1 MAEKLYYS
9 MGEVT
14 EMFDVNPS
22 LIRYWG
28 TQFDA
33 LAPKRNKKGN
43 RMFTPDD
50 IETLKLIYHLVK
62 ERGMTI
68 EGARKALKAK
78 RKDTST
84 PREVELLERLQR
96 LRAMLV
102 QVREE
107 CGADVG
113 ERIIDSDI
121 APEEELR
128 PTESAPTES
137 APTESAPTE
146 SAPTAPDSE
155 AVETK
160 PTAEPA
166 TEPKPKAKRGRK
178 AKEPVPAP
186 AETEPVEMFS
196 GEQSKQ
202 PSELQPEQQPEPQSE
217 QQPELFQ
224 EESVE
229 SAPASENEERPLPFY
244 EQTLF

>member
-128 PTESAPTES
+128 PTESATTTENAMTES
-137 APTESAPTE
+137 APTISDAEPVET
-146 SAPTAPDSE
+146 E
-155 AVETK
+155 AV
-160 PTAEPA
+160 AESA

-178 AKEPVPAP
+178 AKEPAP
-186 AETEPVEMFS
+186 AAEPEQVGMFSAEQPVEQPAEQPV
-196 GEQSKQ
+196 EQSYEQ
-202 PSELQPEQQPEPQSE
+202 PTGQPAG
-217 QQPELFQ
+217 QPELFR
-224 EESVE
+224 EEIAE
-229 SAPASENEERPLPFY
+229 PEPAGNAERPLPFY

>member
-28 TQFDA
+28 AQFDA

-43 RMFTPDD
+43 RMFTPED

-68 EGARKALKAK
+68 DGARKALKAR
-78 RKDTST
+78 RKDTAT

-96 LRAMLV
+96 LRSMLL

-107 CGADVG
+107 LGSDAGVKML
-113 ERIIDSDI
+113 DSDI

-128 PTESAPTES
+128 PSVADETTTEQSNAETVEAEQSVES
-137 APTESAPTE
+137 KPES
-146 SAPTAPDSE
+146 
-155 AVETK
+155 
-160 PTAEPA
+160 
-166 TEPKPKAKRGRK
+166 KPKNKRGRK
-178 AKEPVPAP
+178 AKEPAP
-186 AETEPVEMFS
+186 AAEPEQAEMF
-196 GEQSKQ
+196 
-202 PSELQPEQQPEPQSE
+202 PVTQPEPPQE
-217 QQPELFQ
+217 PESD
-224 EESVE
+224 EAVE
-229 SAPASENEERPLPFY
+229 AETAERPLPFY

>member
-33 LAPKRNKKGN
+33 IAPKRNKKGN

-78 RKDTST
+78 RKDTTT

-107 CGADVG
+107 CGADAG

-128 PTESAPTES
+128 PTEKATTES
-137 APTESAPTE
+137 AETKSV
-146 SAPTAPDSE
+146 PTAPD
-155 AVETK
+155 
-160 PTAEPA
+160 AEPA
-166 TEPKPKAKRGRK
+166 EPEKVAEPEPKPKAKRGRK
-178 AKEPVPAP
+178 AKEPAP
-186 AETEPVEMFS
+186 AVEPEQVEMFA
-196 GEQSKQ
+196 GE
-202 PSELQPEQQPEPQSE
+202 QPEPQSE
-217 QQPELFQ
+217 QQSDPQPEQQPAPQPELFC
-224 EESVE
+224 EEVAESE
-229 SAPASENEERPLPFY
+229 SAPESAERPLPFY

>member
-33 LAPKRNKKGN
+33 IAPKRNKKGN
-43 RMFTPDD
+43 RMFSPED

-78 RKDTST
+78 RKDAST

-107 CGADVG
+107 LGAGADT
-113 ERIIDSDI
+113 RIIDSDI

-128 PTESAPTES
+128 PTEKATTES
-137 APTESAPTE
+137 AETKSV
-146 SAPTAPDSE
+146 PTAPDVE
-155 AVETK
+155 CVETE
-160 PTAEPA
+160 TAAEPA

-178 AKEPVPAP
+178 AKEPAP
-186 AETEPVEMFS
+186 AVEPEQVEMFA
-196 GEQSKQ
+196 GEQPEPQS
-202 PSELQPEQQPEPQSE
+202 EQQPEPQSE
-217 QQPELFQ
+217 QQPDPQPELFC
-224 EESVE
+224 EEVAESE
-229 SAPASENEERPLPFY
+229 SAPGNEERPLPFY